1 MTPVQALVQQAATKY
16 ATVSPPTVKA
26 PAPTGGALGPTPK
39 LSTGGAPSLGASPAK
54 LSTPA
59 LGGAAGPKPL
69 VPQVSPY
76 NKNDAFVGMDSSRG
90 PVFSSATGHKYTPV
104 MNNGELTNLN
114 GYQVGA
120 PVAEDFLTPADAN
133 NPRTFTPAAAPAPAQ
148 PQPTQTQP
156 TQPAQTQPKP
166 QATAAPAPR
175 RPFDDDFST
184 SLQSAP
190 KEQQPQIAQQAMQQ
204 HMQSLSPVEQKGL
217 QDVHAGN
224 DTPEAQQFSQQ
235 VDAKGQEVMKANV
248 NAQAAAHPELA
259 ATPQG
264 FGQMWNQASEAWN
277 GMPQEAKWMVGLGV
291 PMAAVGLMSSL
302 FGGGGTGMG
311 LLGLLGLGAAGL
323 GGAAGGLFGQG
334 AANMSADAM
343 YNIGTFTGMMPE
355 KADLSRLKGENP
367 MAAMG
372 NKPIGTREEV
382 AKQIAEGKAQM
393 GQLRQLM
400 SLPVGDDA
408 KMRLMQRLDP
418 SLDTPEAVQ
427 QAYQNAGT
435 MIQQYDDPESELN
448 KKMQEGQNYADSTGV
463 KGWAM
468 ENVGRHLP
476 DWMTGKKG
484 SANTPILNLIEKWA
498 FNDMDAKELSDL
510 KAEEAKGAP
519 YRVEDARR
527 EHELET
533 RQQAETPAPAPVGVK
548 KVTVVACSKSAASAS
563 AGLWANIRAK
573 KKRGE
578 KPAKPGDKDYPDAK
592 NWNKVTAIS
601 EKKSAAKPCSCGCG
615 DTVTTCKCPATCAC
629 RKAGGS
635 CYKEEKTAAS
645 SPAWQRSAGKN
656 DEGGLNAKGRAS
668 YNKATGGHLK
678 APVTESD
685 PSGERDKRQNSFCSR
700 MCGMKRVNTGAST
713 AKDPDSRINKSLR
726 KWNCKCSAA
735 EEFGAKLARCWKG
748 YEPVPGA
755 KSYSRGSCRPVG
767 SKKTQKEMKQT

>member
-16 ATVSPPTVKA
+16 ATASPPTVKA
-26 PAPTGGALGPTPK
+26 PAPTGGAMGATPK

-217 QDVHAGN
+217 QDVHTGN
-224 DTPEAQQFSQQ
+224 DTPEAQQFNQQ
-235 VDAKGQEVMKANV
+235 VAAKGQEVMKANV
-248 NAQAAAHPELA
+248 AAQAAAHPELA
-259 ATPQG
+259 ETPQG

-355 KADLSRLKGENP
+355 KADLSALKGENP
-367 MAAMG
+367 MAAMS

-382 AKQIAEGKAQM
+382 AQQIADSKSQI

-400 SLPVGDDA
+400 SLPVGEET

-435 MIQQYDDPESELN
+435 MIQQYDDPNSELN
-448 KKMQEGQNYADSTGV
+448 MKIQEGQNYADSTGLY
-463 KGWAM
+463 GWGA
-468 ENVGRHLP
+468 ENLYAPVSN
-476 DWMTGKKG
+476 WITGKSG
-484 SANTPILNLIEKWA
+484 SANTPVLNLIEKWA

-510 KAEEAKGAP
+510 KAEQAKGAP

-527 EHELET
+527 QNELEK
-533 RQQAETPAPAPVGVK
+533 RQQAEAPPKPVGVK
-548 KVTVVACSKSAASAS
+548 KVTVVACSKSAAS
-563 AGLWANIRAK
+563 
-573 KKRGE
+573 
-578 KPAKPGDKDYPDAK
+578 
-592 NWNKVTAIS
+592 
-601 EKKSAAKPCSCGCG
+601 
-615 DTVTTCKCPATCAC
+615 
-629 RKAGGS
+629 
-635 CYKEEKTAAS
+635 
-645 SPAWQRSAGKN
+645 SPAWQRSEGKN
-656 DEGGLNAKGRAS
+656 EEGGLNAKGRAS
-668 YNKATGGHLK
+668 YKAQTGGTLK
-678 APVTESD
+678 APVTESN
-685 PSGERDKRQNSFCSR
+685 PTGERDKRQNSFCSR

-767 SKKTQKEMKQT
+767 SKKTQKEMKQN

>member
-1 MTPVQALVQQAATKY
+1 MTPVQALVHKAATKY
-16 ATVSPPTVKA
+16 ATASPPTVKA

-104 MNNGELTNLN
+104 MNNGELTNLK

-133 NPRTFTPAAAPAPAQ
+133 NPRTFTPTAAPAPAQ
-148 PQPTQTQP
+148 PQPTQ
-156 TQPAQTQPKP
+156 PAQTQPAQAQPKP
-166 QATAAPAPR
+166 QGTAQPAAPR
-175 RPFDDDFST
+175 RPFDDNFST

-190 KEQQPQIAQQAMQQ
+190 KEQQPQIAQQAVQQ
-204 HMQSLSPVEQKGL
+204 HMQEQPPAIQKGL

-224 DTPEAQQFSQQ
+224 DTTEAQQFNQQ

-248 NAQAAAHPELA
+248 DAQAAAHPELA

-302 FGGGGTGMG
+302 FGGGGGGMG

-372 NKPIGTREEV
+372 NGPIGTREET

-408 KMRLMQRLDP
+408 KMRLMQKLDP

-448 KKMQEGQNYADSTGV
+448 KKMQEGQNYADSTGLY
-463 KGWAM
+463 GWGA
-468 ENVGRHLP
+468 ENLYAPVSN
-476 DWMTGKKG
+476 WITGKSG
-484 SANTPILNLIEKWA
+484 SAKTPVLNLIEKWA
-498 FNDMDAKELSDL
+498 FTDMDAKELLDLEKAQSQKYDL
-510 KAEEAKGAP
+510 KN
-519 YRVEDARR
+519 ARR
-527 EHELET
+527 LEELKK
-533 RQQAETPAPAPVGVK
+533 RKLADAPVD
-548 KVTVVACSKSAASAS
+548 VV
-563 AGLWANIRAK
+563 G
-573 KKRGE
+573 
-578 KPAKPGDKDYPDAK
+578 
-592 NWNKVTAIS
+592 
-601 EKKSAAKPCSCGCG
+601 
-615 DTVTTCKCPATCAC
+615 TCM
-629 RKAGGS
+629 KA
-635 CYKEEKTAAS
+635 
-645 SPAWQRSAGKN
+645 
-656 DEGGLNAKGRAS
+656 
-668 YNKATGGHLK
+668 
-678 APVTESD
+678 
-685 PSGERDKRQNSFCSR
+685 
-700 MCGMKRVNTGAST
+700 
-713 AKDPDSRINKSLR
+713 
-726 KWNCKCSAA
+726 
-735 EEFGAKLARCWKG
+735 ARCWAG
-748 YEPVPGA
+748 YEPVPG
-755 KSYSRGSCRPVG
+755 KKPYSNDSCRPAG
-767 SKKTQKEMKQT
+767 SKKKKKTTEKK